1 LFPMC
6 SHQVP
11 KVYPIWFAQSLTSCV
26 ETKKVKSTRSKE
38 VLLLRAL
45 PMFQKTYWWANQND
59 SFKNKCFE
67 CTHDV
72 INYVHYKHASNRLK
86 PFFSKR
92 VRSPAFCPYHVHFH
106 CTFGDESCK
115 CRIRRVNWESA

>member
-11 KVYPIWFAQSLTSCV
+11 KVYPIWFAQSLTPCV

-45 PMFQKTYWWANQND
+45 PMFQKNLLMGQ
-59 SFKNKCFE
+59 
-67 CTHDV
+67 
-72 INYVHYKHASNRLK
+72 
-86 PFFSKR
+86 SK
-92 VRSPAFCPYHVHFH
+92 
-106 CTFGDESCK
+106 
-115 CRIRRVNWESA
+115 WLL